1 MDQFYSFNTIR
12 KTTIQFLDIF
22 NNIKIA
28 KYNKNKEIVN
38 YVRVP
43 IKYGPKQKFYSWIY
57 QRSHEKIFPIIGIHL
72 TSVDPTFNEQG
83 VNKNIKLLT
92 ENNNHYINNLIP
104 CRFTYDLS
112 IAALY
117 NTEIDQILEQ
127 IIPFFT
133 PYVSTRVNIP
143 ELDIYF
149 DCKNILNS
157 VSPEID
163 ADISEDNYRIINW
176 TLSFDVKSYV
186 LKPIYDT
193 EIIKEIYLKLK
204 DLDNLGTYETLAIS
218 GDKTD
223 YEYEIIKGD
232 I

>member
-22 NNIKIA
+22 NNIQIA

-43 IKYGPKQKFYSWIY
+43 IKYGPKQKFYYWIY
-57 QRSHEKIFPIIGIHL
+57 QRSHEKIFPIIGVHL
-72 TSVDPTFNEQG
+72 SSVEPSFNEYG

-92 ENNNHYINNLIP
+92 ENNSYYINNLIP
-104 CRFTYDLS
+104 CRFTYELS

-133 PYVSTRVNIP
+133 PYISTRVNIP

-149 DCKNILNS
+149 DCKNILTS
-157 VSPEID
+157 VSPEVD
-163 ADISEDNYRIINW
+163 TDISEDNYRIINW
-176 TLSFDVKSYV
+176 NLSFDVKSYV

-193 EIIKEIYLKLK
+193 KIINEIYLKIK
-204 DLDNLGTYETLAIS
+204 DINNLGPYETLSLS
-218 GDKTD
+218 GDN
-223 YEYEIIKGD
+223 YEYNIDKGD